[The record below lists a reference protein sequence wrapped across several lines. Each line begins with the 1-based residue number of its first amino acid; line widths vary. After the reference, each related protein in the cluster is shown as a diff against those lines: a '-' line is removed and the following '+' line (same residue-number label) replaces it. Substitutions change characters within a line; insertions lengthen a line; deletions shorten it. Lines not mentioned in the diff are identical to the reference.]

1 MKSLFFLIFF
11 SLNIFSQPVK
21 ITLEDAIK
29 IALENNKEIKKV
41 KFENEGIYGRYL
53 EERSQAFPKLSFYG
67 YGSKQ
72 MDETFYKF
80 SQGLFPKEQDVLSY
94 NISLNQT
101 LYSWGKI
108 GAAIRAARLALEST
122 EVSLK
127 LSEEE
132 VKKATIEAFY
142 DVLFQKELIR
152 ISEENLKQKE
162 NHLREAEGRFELG
175 VGTEYDILAAKV
187 NFENAKTNLLKAEN
201 GLNILKERLKFILG
215 IDYEIETIGN
225 LEISGEEEYTFE
237 DAFSIALK
245 ERKELKLQELYEKGR
260 YEFIKIQK
268 SQNKPKIFLDAYF
281 ERRNLKAGE
290 MDLNVSSWNYTLNL
304 SIPIFDGFRTKGSV
318 IEAESEYNKAK
329 LEREKLMDSIRLE
342 IKQAIFELEE
352 AKKVLSA
359 SRETLKLAE
368 KWFQM
373 AEEGYKLG
381 VKTNLDVEDAQ
392 LNLSNAKVN
401 LAKAK
406 KDYIV
411 SQVKLKRAMG
421 VLE

>member
-1 MKSLFFLIFF
+1 MKFLFIIIF
-11 SLNIFSQPVK
+11 SLNVFSEPVK

-29 IALENNKEIKKV
+29 IALENNKEIKKI

-80 SQGLFPKEQDVLSY
+80 SHGLFPKEQDVLSY
-94 NISLNQT
+94 SISISQN

-108 GAAIRAARLALEST
+108 GAAIRAAKFALDSREA
-122 EVSLK
+122 SLK

-132 VKKATIEAFY
+132 VKRATIEAFY
-142 DVLFQKELIR
+142 DVIFQKELIK

-162 NHLREAEGRFELG
+162 DHLKEAEERFNLG

-187 NFENAKTNLLKAEN
+187 NFENAKVNLLKAEN
-201 GLNILKERLKFILG
+201 GLNILKERLKFVLG
-215 IDYEIETIGN
+215 IDYEVEAVGD
-225 LEISGEEEYTFE
+225 LEVEREREYSFE
-237 DAFSIALK
+237 DAFQIALK
-245 ERKELKLQELYEKGR
+245 ERKELKLQELYENGR
-260 YEFIKIQK
+260 FEFIKIQK
-268 SQNKPKIFLDAYF
+268 SQNKPKLFLDAYF
-281 ERRNLKAGE
+281 ERRNLRAGE
-290 MDLNVSSWNYTLNL
+290 LDLNVSSWNYTINL
-304 SIPIFDGFRTKGSV
+304 SIPFFDGFRTKGSV
-318 IEAESEYNKAK
+318 IEAESEYSKAK
-329 LEREKLMDSIRLE
+329 LEREKLIDSIRLE

-352 AKKVLSA
+352 AKKVLNVSE
-359 SRETLKLAE
+359 ETLKLAE
-368 KWFQM
+368 KWYQM

-401 LAKAK
+401 LARAK
-406 KDYIV
+406 KDYII

>member
-1 MKSLFFLIFF
+1 MKKIFILIFF
-11 SLNIFSQPVK
+11 SFNLLSEPLK
-21 ITLEDAIK
+21 ITLEDALK

-53 EERSQAFPKLSFYG
+53 EERSQAFPKINVLGS
-67 YGSKQ
+67 GSKQ

-94 NISLNQT
+94 NISLSQT

-108 GAAIRAARLALEST
+108 GAAVRAAQLALDST

-132 VKKATIEAFY
+132 IKKETIEAFY

-152 ISEENLKQKE
+152 ISRENLKQKE
-162 NHLREAEGRFELG
+162 NHLREAEGKFELG

-187 NFENAKTNLLKAEN
+187 NYENAKVNLLKAEN

-215 IDYEIETIGN
+215 IDYEIDPVGE
-225 LEISGEEEYTFE
+225 LELVKEDEITFE
-237 DAFSIALK
+237 NAFAVALK
-245 ERKELKLQELYEKGR
+245 ERKELKLQELIEKGR

-268 SQNKPKIFLDAYF
+268 SQNKPKVFLDAYF

-304 SIPIFDGFRTKGSV
+304 SIPLFDGFRTKGSV
-318 IEAESEYNKAK
+318 LEAESEYNKAK
-329 LEREKLMDSIRLE
+329 LEHEKLIDAVRLE

-352 AKKVLSA
+352 AKKVLKA
-359 SRETLKLAE
+359 SEETLKLAE
-368 KWFQM
+368 KWCQM

-406 KDYIV
+406 KDYII
-411 SQVKLKRAMG
+411 SQTKLKKAMG